1 MREIDLRRKLVLA
14 IEVLGREFKI
24 EYEGLHLICFGCGR
38 YGHRRE
44 ECPDGG
50 VTNAKM
56 QPQAATTKTIP
67 MVKANGEGLDAANL
81 APDNLEVFPEESGI
95 VTEVQAKSTG
105 RIDDNVG
112 NQTTSFGPWMLV
124 SKNQCKGARPKQGS
138 GPGPKVQVQLDSRFN
153 LLGNEEP
160 KDQITPD
167 LGNIASTHTPKHFE
181 GKEEK
186 LKLSSQEGR
195 SKKTQTGKTPSIL
208 KSNVFAVQSKEVSKM
223 QMERKEAGRQS
234 FEAVVNKG
242 KEVDSSPSPA
252 TKNRNEDD

>member
-1 MREIDLRRKLVLA
+1 
-14 IEVLGREFKI
+14 
-24 EYEGLHLICFGCGR
+24 
-38 YGHRRE
+38 
-44 ECPDGG
+44 
-50 VTNAKM
+50 
-56 QPQAATTKTIP
+56 

-234 FEAVVNKG
+234 FEAVAQFDSRGDKLGLEGLPYVETYLPSKEDIRATNK
-242 KEVDSSPSPA
+242 V
-252 TKNRNEDD
+252 NRNMGDMDTASNPPNPGAMVDAHSPVVFVSVSPMVEQASAGMGMDDPTPL